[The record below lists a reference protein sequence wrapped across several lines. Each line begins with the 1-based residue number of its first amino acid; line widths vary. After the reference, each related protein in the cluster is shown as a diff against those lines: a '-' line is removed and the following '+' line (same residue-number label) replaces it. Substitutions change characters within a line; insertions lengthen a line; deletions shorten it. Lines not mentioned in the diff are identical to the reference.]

1 MTRTEQKPPNKR
13 TAELKM
19 KFNDYIEDN
28 KFTPYVERI
37 VDFFINKIIELE
49 DKIDELSEK

>member
-1 MTRTEQKPPNKR
+1 MPRTENKPPNKR

-19 KFNDYIEDN
+19 KFNDYIDEN

-49 DKIDELSEK
+49 DRIDELSKK